1 MNTLGS
7 VHSASDGNWDREA
20 IVVRAR
26 GISKGTL
33 QLDGAVDLLSAYRAN
48 DVFIWVPRG
57 RCTKTDD
64 AMLARDGALHESV
77 RLARDASLQGLCVDL
92 R

>member
-1 MNTLGS
+1 M
-7 VHSASDGNWDREA
+7 
-20 IVVRAR
+20 IRAR
-26 GISKGTL
+26 GISKGAL
-33 QLDGAVDLLSAYRAN
+33 QLDGAVDLLSAYGAN

-64 AMLARDGALHESV
+64 AMLARDGAVHESV
-77 RLARDASLQGLCVDL
+77 GLAREASLQGLCDVCVDL

>member
-7 VHSASDGNWDREA
+7 VHSASDGNWSDSGCA
-20 IVVRAR
+20 GYPR
-26 GISKGTL
+26 G
-33 QLDGAVDLLSAYRAN
+33 LSSLTGRWICFLHTGLMMYSYG
-48 DVFIWVPRG
+48 FPRG

-64 AMLARDGALHESV
+64 AMLARDGAVHESV
-77 RLARDASLQGLCVDL
+77 GLARHASLQGLCVDL